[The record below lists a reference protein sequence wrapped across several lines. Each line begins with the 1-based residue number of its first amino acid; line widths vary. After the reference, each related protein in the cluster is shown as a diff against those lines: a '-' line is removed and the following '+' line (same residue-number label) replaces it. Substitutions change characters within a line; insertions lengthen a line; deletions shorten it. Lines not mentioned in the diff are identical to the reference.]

1 MDVPILQLTARGPVL
16 AHPNRISG
24 LADGFRERQVV
35 KLPGFIAPPLL
46 AWLHRQV
53 ASASWVERKHGDLM
67 ATELSMQDNTC
78 LGLLHFLVNDPVV
91 LRFVEQVTARAPL
104 TAFGG
109 RVYSRLPGRHQDDWH
124 DDIHADR
131 LVGMS
136 VNLSSAVYE
145 GGVFELRLADGDQRP
160 LASMANVGFG
170 DAILFAI
177 DDELQHRVSPLRGTV
192 AKTAF
197 AGWFG
202 ATRDYNRALLADPS
216 LGER

>member
-1 MDVPILQLTARGPVL
+1 MNVPILQLTARGPLL
-16 AHPNRISG
+16 AHPARIPE
-24 LADGFRERQVV
+24 LADRFHDQQVI
-35 KLPGFIAPPLL
+35 KLPGFITPPLL

-53 ASASWVERKHGDLM
+53 ASASWFERKHGDLM
-67 ATELSMQDNTC
+67 ATELSMRDNTC

-109 RVYSRLPGRHQDDWH
+109 RIYSRLPGRHRDDWH
-124 DDIHADR
+124 DDIHPDR
-131 LVGMS
+131 QVGMS
-136 VNLSSAVYE
+136 VNLSSGVYE
-145 GGVFELRLADGDQRP
+145 GGVFELRLAEGERP
-160 LASMANVGFG
+160 LAAMANVGFG

-177 DDELQHRVSPLRGTV
+177 ADHLQHRVSPLGGTV

-202 ATRDYNRALLADPS
+202 ATRDYNGALRADPS
-216 LGER
+216 LGEP